1 MTKCMKCGVYIAD
14 NTDKCPLCQQV
25 VAPVEL
31 SSDNHQGTEG
41 GFEQHNDVPDKC
53 VNDTDSAAKRA
64 DSTASHDNGTRYPD
78 VKGASR
84 KYRLL
89 ENIILFLSI
98 VGQIVL
104 TTVDYMTDNEINWT
118 GTGSDNGRFSW
129 SRSTSGAPAAPNRA
143 PARKSAGTIPIRRSR
158 MCRRTPLPSPCC
170 PESPAP
176 SFRMSRQWTPRRM

>member
-41 GFEQHNDVPDKC
+41 VFEQHNDVPDKC

-89 ENIILFLSI
+89 ENIILFLS
-98 VGQIVL
+98 
-104 TTVDYMTDNEINWT
+104 D
-118 GTGSDNGRFSW
+118 
-129 SRSTSGAPAAPNRA
+129 
-143 PARKSAGTIPIRRSR
+143 RKSVV
-158 MCRRTPLPSPCC
+158 
-170 PESPAP
+170 
-176 SFRMSRQWTPRRM
+176 